1 MRQAKRKGRE
11 MTRKDYE
18 LIAKVLRENQDFDGV
33 VSPHA
38 QIAVALATELSK
50 ENPRFSPA
58 RFLEACDVSPSE
70 IAFEEIFG

>member
-1 MRQAKRKGRE
+1 

-38 QIAVALATELSK
+38 QIAVALATELLK

-58 RFLEACDVSPSE
+58 RFLEACDVSPLE